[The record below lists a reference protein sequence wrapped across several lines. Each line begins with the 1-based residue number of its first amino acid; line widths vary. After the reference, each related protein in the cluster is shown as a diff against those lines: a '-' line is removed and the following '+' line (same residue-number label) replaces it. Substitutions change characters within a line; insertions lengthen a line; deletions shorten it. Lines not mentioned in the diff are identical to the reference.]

1 MVSLTERI
9 GYNCTIEDKPKIT
22 CFNSFI
28 KGESVSHLVPSG
40 TNDTDKVYFAS
51 LQSISNNQKEEFVKV
66 YQDFSRRKPSTE
78 NAWIHNEFLIFV
90 LICGIEKYQI
100 DKAWIN
106 EVIQVR
112 STGNKQ
118 YLAIN
123 QTFKNI
129 LSNNTQSTDNISE
142 IVIVFL
148 DIMNRPQLSK
158 DILDRTYLAISN
170 NTRLMDTKDDFLI
183 TMSFRAFDII
193 LLTKDTPDA
202 VEIAKLRDFRTIF
215 LRRVNIATEATYY
228 LLLSAFIV
236 AVIKYS
242 HQYQSF
248 KEYVSD
254 LGAVFQLGGLAF
266 LAAFRWIKKQ
276 IEMIILRAFGY
287 YGLFNKIEK

>member
-28 KGESVSHLVPSG
+28 KGEAVSHMVPDG

-51 LQSISNNQKEEFVKV
+51 LQSISNNQKEEFFKV
-66 YQDFSRRKPSTE
+66 FQDFSRRKPSTE
-78 NAWIHNEFLIFV
+78 NAWIHNEFLIFT

-100 DKAWIN
+100 DKTWIN
-106 EVIQVR
+106 EVIEVR

-123 QTFKNI
+123 KTFKNI
-129 LSNNTQSTDNISE
+129 LSGNTQSTDNVSE

-148 DIMNRPQLSK
+148 DILNQPQLPK
-158 DILDRTYLAISN
+158 EILDKTYLTISN
-170 NTRLMDTKDDFLI
+170 NTGLMNTKDDFLI
-183 TMSFRAFDII
+183 TMSFRAFDVI
-193 LLTKDTPDA
+193 LLSKDTPDA
-202 VEIAKLRDFRTIF
+202 IEIAKLRDFRTIF
-215 LRRVNIATEATYY
+215 LGRVKIATEVVYY
-228 LLLSAFIV
+228 LLLLAFIV

-242 HQYQSF
+242 HRYQSF
-248 KEYVSD
+248 KDYVTD

-276 IEMIILRAFGY
+276 IKVLLLRTFGY
-287 YGLFNKIEK
+287 YRLFNKTEK